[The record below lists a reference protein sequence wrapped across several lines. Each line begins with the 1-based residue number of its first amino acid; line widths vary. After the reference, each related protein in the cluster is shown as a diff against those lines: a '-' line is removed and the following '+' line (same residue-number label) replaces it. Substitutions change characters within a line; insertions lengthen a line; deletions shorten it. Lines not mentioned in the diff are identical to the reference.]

1 MISAVNL
8 KALDE
13 AGFKFIVGS
22 RQSKAPHDLE
32 SHFHWHGDL
41 LADGQII
48 DTVPP
53 RHANARVNNKLVKA
67 EPARNPAM
75 GKSWR
80 VLWQYSAKRA
90 ERDTVTLEAQRRRAL
105 DAIDGVKPARKPRFI
120 KTARSGCSFDSK
132 AFERAQRLEG
142 LKGYVTNLPAT
153 LMPAGEVIASYHE
166 LWHVEQSLTHIQNR
180 FTCQADIPPAKRRY
194 RRASDCGHG
203 RPSCFPVFAPKDR
216 NHSEKIRPN
225 PTTYPGV
232 NRPLPRPRNPI
243 QRPHHPTSPKN
254 PRQAGSLKLH
264 DSGPEAQIDAVRRCS
279 RASSESLL

>member
-1 MISAVNL
+1 MLSAVNL

-32 SHFHWHGDL
+32 SHFHWNGDL

-48 DTVPP
+48 DTVTP

-67 EPARNPAM
+67 EPAWNPSM
-75 GKSWR
+75 DKSWR

-90 ERDTVTLEAQRRRAL
+90 KRDAITLEAQRRRAL

-120 KTARSGCSFDSK
+120 KTTRSGCSFDSK

-142 LKGYVTNLPAT
+142 LKGYVTNIPAT
-153 LMPAGEVIASYHE
+153 LIPAGEVIASYHE
-166 LWHVEQSLTHIQNR
+166 LWHVEQTLTHIQNR
-180 FTCQADIPPAKRRY
+180 FTCPPDIPPATRRY

-216 NHSEKIRPN
+216 NHSEKTRPN
-225 PTTYPGV
+225 PTTYPGA
-232 NRPLPRPRNPI
+232 NHPLPRPRNPI
-243 QRPHHPTSPKN
+243 QRPHHPTSPKI
-254 PRQAGSLKLH
+254 LDKLGH
-264 DSGPEAQIDAVRRCS
+264 
-279 RASSESLL
+279 